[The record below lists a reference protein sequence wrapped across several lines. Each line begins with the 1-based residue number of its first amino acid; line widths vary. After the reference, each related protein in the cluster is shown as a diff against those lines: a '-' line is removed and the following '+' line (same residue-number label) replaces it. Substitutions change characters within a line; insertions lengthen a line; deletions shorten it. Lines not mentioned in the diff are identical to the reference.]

1 MCFFANV
8 KGVCDTPLHIFVYFM
23 GDTMA
28 VGMVTARAR
37 AYINIHIANDWWG
50 MTRMFLWKSRG
61 GLVFML

>member
-1 MCFFANV
+1 MCNFPAV
-8 KGVCDTPLHIFVYFM
+8 EGVCDTPLHIFVYFM
-23 GDTMA
+23 GNMVA

-37 AYINIHIANDWWG
+37 AYIYIHIANDWWG